1 LLVANKFQTGFD
13 QPLLCGMYV
22 DKRLGGI
29 QAVQTLSRLNRKAP
43 GKTTTYVLDFVNKPD
58 EVLEAFKTY
67 HTTAH
72 LAGVTDPNLIFDL
85 RAKLDT
91 AGFYDDFEV
100 DRVVAVQLNT
110 QSKQGELV
118 AALEPVADRLL
129 KRFTAAKLRH
139 VAATES
145 GDETAAATAKDE
157 MDALRLFKADA
168 ESYVRL
174 YTFLSQ
180 IFNYGNTA
188 VEKRWIF
195 FRCLLPLLEFGR
207 ERQTVDLSKVALTHH
222 NLKNRGK
229 QNLPLAL
236 GDVPGLKPIDA
247 AGSGSVQER
256 EKALLSEIIERVNDL
271 FEGELSEQDKLVYV
285 NNVLLG
291 KLLESEKLQQQ
302 ACNNSKEQFAASPDL
317 NRELVN
323 AIMGA
328 LDAHTAMSTQALNSP
343 TIQAGLKAILLN
355 YAGLWEALRRSS
367 AGR

>member
-1 LLVANKFQTGFD
+1 
-13 QPLLCGMYV
+13 
-22 DKRLGGI
+22 
-29 QAVQTLSRLNRKAP
+29 
-43 GKTTTYVLDFVNKPD
+43 
-58 EVLEAFKTY
+58 
-67 HTTAH
+67 
-72 LAGVTDPNLIFDL
+72 
-85 RAKLDT
+85 
-91 AGFYDDFEV
+91 
-100 DRVVAVQLNT
+100 
-110 QSKQGELV
+110 
-118 AALEPVADRLL
+118 
-129 KRFTAAKLRH
+129 
-139 VAATES
+139 
-145 GDETAAATAKDE
+145 